1 MRGFERENVRG
12 RGKRGEGGEGEREHS
27 RGGEEGG
34 ERYNIRGRGARKG
47 EKEVP
52 LGPPRYRG
60 TV

>member
-1 MRGFERENVRG
+1 MRGFGRENVKG
-12 RGKRGEGGEGEREHS
+12 RGKRGEGGEGRGS
-27 RGGEEGG
+27 TVGGGEEKG